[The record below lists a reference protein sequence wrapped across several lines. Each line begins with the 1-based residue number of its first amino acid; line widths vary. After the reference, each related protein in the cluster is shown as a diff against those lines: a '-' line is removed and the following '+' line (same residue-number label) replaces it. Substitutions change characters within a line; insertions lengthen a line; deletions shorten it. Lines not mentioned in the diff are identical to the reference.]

1 MLEMV
6 TSSYGAM
13 EIQITSIHFHSE
25 ESPLNL
31 VFLPFSKNFLMGEL
45 FEKHYRQYP
54 TCRPRMNF

>member
-45 FEKHYRQYP
+45 LRSTTDSIQHAGHA
-54 TCRPRMNF
+54 